1 MQMIHRKTNHHR
13 EKRPSMVSEM
23 GNRARGSYGNL
34 QHNYSSRTNTFGS
47 NRAISLDHYNHRRM
61 SDGIQTVTSDSTVY
75 YHQRANEQEL
85 LLRAGGVID
94 GGKKSFSCQGST
106 DTKLHH
112 IAEIKNNDEH
122 MSNLPSQQQL
132 TEQTS
137 TEENEEP
144 NRVHFNKSSF
154 LSRSFRS
161 KLSSSVSCSPNSPKS
176 IITRLRQL
184 TGRLSF
190 SFDKDTRRLSGGSAS
205 GLGNNANNASVV
217 GGQQALIKS
226 NINSSAKNNNMMP
239 NICCNA
245 KSAAVDGRGTTRC
258 ADVASRNRAYS
269 LDVPTTKYH
278 FNSSGASSNDGSHK
292 SLSSN
297 KNDDADD
304 DVDNNSSVLTPKKLK
319 RPTFDNNKRH
329 PIQQAAMKTNLTGLF
344 CRIISG
350 NLYASAVRKENKCQR
365 RMSRFM
371 CEIFRLSCVIRS
383 LLILHFF

>member
-1 MQMIHRKTNHHR
+1 MIHRKTNHHR

-34 QHNYSSRTNTFGS
+34 QHNYNSRTNTFGS

-85 LLRAGGVID
+85 LLRAGVID
-94 GGKKSFSCQGST
+94 GGKKSLSCQSST

-122 MSNLPSQQQL
+122 LSNLPSQ

-137 TEENEEP
+137 IDENEEP

-161 KLSSSVSCSPNSPKS
+161 KLNSSVNCSPNSPKS

-205 GLGNNANNASVV
+205 GGGVGNASSIVS
-217 GGQQALIKS
+217 GQQQQSLIKS
-226 NINSSAKNNNMMP
+226 SHQTNINSSVKNNNMMP
-239 NICCNA
+239 NICCNT
-245 KSAAVDGRGTTRC
+245 KSAVDGRGSIRC
-258 ADVASRNRAYS
+258 ADVAARNRAYS
-269 LDVPTTKYH
+269 LDVPTTRYH

-297 KNDDADD
+297 KNDDAED
-304 DVDNNSSVLTPKKLK
+304 DNNSVFTPKK
-319 RPTFDNNKRH
+319 
-329 PIQQAAMKTNLTGLF
+329 
-344 CRIISG
+344 
-350 NLYASAVRKENKCQR
+350 
-365 RMSRFM
+365 MST
-371 CEIFRLSCVIRS
+371 EVETPDI
-383 LLILHFF
+383 

>member
-1 MQMIHRKTNHHR
+1 MQMIHRKTNHHHR

-34 QHNYSSRTNTFGS
+34 QNNYNSRTNTFGS

-75 YHQRANEQEL
+75 YHQRANEQEM
-85 LLRAGGVID
+85 LLRASGGGGVID
-94 GGKKSFSCQGST
+94 GGKKSLSCQSST

-112 IAEIKNNDEH
+112 IAEIRNNDEH
-122 MSNLPSQQQL
+122 LSNLLPSSLNQT

-137 TEENEEP
+137 IDENEEP

-161 KLSSSVSCSPNSPKS
+161 KLSSSVNCSSNSPKS

-190 SFDKDTRRLSGGSAS
+190 SFDKDTRRLSGSGGGSAS
-205 GLGNNANNASVV
+205 GGNASSIVSS
-217 GGQQALIKS
+217 GGQQSMMKS
-226 NINSSAKNNNMMP
+226 SHQTNINSSSVKNNNMMP

-245 KSAAVDGRGTTRC
+245 KSAVDGRGSLRC
-258 ADVASRNRAYS
+258 ADAAARNRAYS
-269 LDVPTTKYH
+269 LDVPTTRYH

-297 KNDDADD
+297 KNDDAED
-304 DVDNNSSVLTPKKLK
+304 DNNSVFTPKK
-319 RPTFDNNKRH
+319 
-329 PIQQAAMKTNLTGLF
+329 
-344 CRIISG
+344 
-350 NLYASAVRKENKCQR
+350 
-365 RMSRFM
+365 MST
-371 CEIFRLSCVIRS
+371 EVEAPDI
-383 LLILHFF
+383 

>member
-1 MQMIHRKTNHHR
+1 MIHRKSNHHHR

-34 QHNYSSRTNTFGS
+34 QHNYNSRTNTFGS

-85 LLRAGGVID
+85 LLRANVID
-94 GGKKSFSCQGST
+94 GSKKSLSCQSST

-112 IAEIKNNDEH
+112 IAEIKTNDEQL
-122 MSNLPSQQQL
+122 SNLPSQ
-132 TEQTS
+132 TEHPLS
-137 TEENEEP
+137 TDENEEP
-144 NRVHFNKSSF
+144 NRVHFTRDKSSF

-190 SFDKDTRRLSGGSAS
+190 SFDKDSRRLSGGSAS
-205 GLGNNANNASVV
+205 GLGDGSV
-217 GGQQALIKS
+217 GGQAMIKSPTS

-245 KSAAVDGRGTTRC
+245 KSAVDGRGSTRC

-297 KNDDADD
+297 KNDDAEDD
-304 DVDNNSSVLTPKKLK
+304 ADNNSVFTPKK
-319 RPTFDNNKRH
+319 
-329 PIQQAAMKTNLTGLF
+329 M
-344 CRIISG
+344 
-350 NLYASAVRKENKCQR
+350 SAEVEAPD
-365 RMSRFM
+365 
-371 CEIFRLSCVIRS
+371 I
-383 LLILHFF
+383 